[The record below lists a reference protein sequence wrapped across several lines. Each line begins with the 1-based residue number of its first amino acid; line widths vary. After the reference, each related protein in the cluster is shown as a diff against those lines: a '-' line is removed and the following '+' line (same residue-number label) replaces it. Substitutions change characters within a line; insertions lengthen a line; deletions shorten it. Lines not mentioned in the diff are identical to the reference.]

1 MVCWTLVVAPT
12 SMDKPQPNLPTHDG
26 ALDLVGVGIGPA
38 NLSLAALLERRPAL
52 ARLFLDA
59 KPSFSWHTG
68 LMLSGTSTQ
77 VHFLK
82 DLVSLVDPT
91 SRFSFPAFLSAKRR
105 LYRALV
111 AERAHVPRGEFEE
124 YYRWVA
130 DALPGLAFGED
141 VQAVDWA
148 GDRFVVLTAE
158 RVVPAHNLV
167 LGVGARPDVPE
178 CAGGLLGGEVFH
190 ASEYL
195 KHAERLAGLRVLVV
209 GGGQSA
215 AEVVHDLL
223 GRAGRRPAQLV
234 WVTRRANFLPLD
246 ESPFT
251 NELFLPNHSRA
262 FFRLPH
268 ERRARALGAQ
278 KLASD
283 GVKADLLLTVYRQL
297 YEIDC
302 LEGDAEFARLGVGQ
316 EIAGI
321 ARRSGGVEAALRD
334 VETGDLTTV
343 TIDRV
348 VLATGYRQ
356 AEPELLGPLLPRIA
370 RDEGGLVVR
379 SDFSVAW
386 DGPPQ
391 HRIYV
396 QNAARHRFG
405 IADPNLSL
413 VAWRSAVIVNSL
425 AGEPVYDTG
434 DVSSALTWGPPGHD
448 RADPAPELP
457 SETWARAAP

>member
-1 MVCWTLVVAPT
+1 
-12 SMDKPQPNLPTHDG
+12 MDESQPNLSIHDG

-52 ARLFLDA
+52 TRLFLDV

-68 LMLSGTSTQ
+68 LMLSGALTQ

-91 SRFSFPAFLSAKRR
+91 SRFSFVAFLSAQRR

-111 AERAHVPRGEFEE
+111 AERAHVPRAEFEE

-148 GDRFVVLTAE
+148 GDRFVVVTAE
-158 RVVPAHNLV
+158 RVVRANNVV

-178 CAGGLLGGEVFH
+178 CAASVLGREVFH

-195 KHAERLAGLRVLVV
+195 RHAERLAGLRVLVV
-209 GGGQSA
+209 GGGQSG

-223 GRAGRRPAQLV
+223 GPAGRRPAQLT
-234 WVTRRANFLPLD
+234 WITRRANFLPLD

-268 ERRARALGAQ
+268 ERRARAIGAQ

-283 GVKADLLLTVYRQL
+283 GVNAELLLAVYRQL

-302 LEGDAEFARLGVGQ
+302 LEGDAQFARLGVGQ

-321 ARRSGGVEAALRD
+321 ARRSDGVEVALRD

-343 TIDRV
+343 TVDRV
-348 VLATGYRQ
+348 VLATGYRH
-356 AEPELLGPLLPRIA
+356 AEPEFLGLLPRIA
-370 RDEGGLVVR
+370 RDDGGLVVR

-405 IADPNLSL
+405 VADPNLSL

-434 DVSSALTWGPPGHD
+434 DVSSALTWGSPGQD
-448 RADPAPELP
+448 GADPALELP
-457 SETWARAAP
+457 SETWAGAAP